1 MIRPDSLQTLEYQK
15 VLTLVAGHANCSAS
29 ADAVRQLTPLADRAT
44 INDRFAL
51 VQELRVMRQ
60 LGTPLPLASF
70 DDIRH
75 LLALVRPAG
84 AVLNP
89 DELLPLQPFLR
100 VAQGIGRQLT
110 YRQDSPR
117 LKALAGTVVGLP
129 ELLETLE
136 ATFDGKGE
144 MLDSA
149 SRELFDLR
157 SRKRTLTARIRK
169 RLEEIVREREVA
181 IFLQDDF
188 ITQRSGRWV
197 IPVRMDSKGMVPGV
211 VHDVS
216 NTGETAFMEPIEIIG
231 LANELE
237 NLAAE
242 EKAEMIRILRRIT
255 AWLREEAD
263 NLASQFS
270 LLVQVDLL
278 HCIALF
284 ADQTRAEIPQLTDHQ
299 HLRIREGRHPLLMLL
314 HQEQGKGAV
323 VPLDL
328 ELGSDSPVNAI
339 FFAGQ
344 GGNEE
349 RTQAYQQERRGVDEA
364 AKAGKPEI
372 AHRPR
377 IMVITGPN
385 TGGKTVSLKTAGL
398 LQLMALTGMPVP
410 AAATSVFPLARKVL
424 VDIGDDQ
431 SIEASL
437 STFSAH
443 VAKITTVLA
452 EADATSLILLDELGT
467 GTEPGQGAALACAI
481 LDDLLGTG
489 ALVLATTHLADI
501 IGFVH
506 RTAGMT
512 NAAMEF
518 DQQSLSPRY
527 RLHQGTPGQSHAL
540 DIARRYGLPERILA
554 KAQSMTGR
562 LEAEFHH
569 LLNEL
574 RDERDRQAALTAE
587 LAQQQRIMASEQAAL
602 QHQLKEQEERGREAL
617 AKAWED
623 AKAVVQGAR
632 REINSII
639 ETARKEKGK
648 GAREQ
653 LTVAEVRIEQE
664 LATHRPTE
672 TLDLAAI
679 TVGDLVF
686 VRSIGYDATVTSIDQ
701 KAGRFKVRAGALEMA
716 VAALDLSPAK
726 GKPAKTRE
734 RKTPL
739 VASAESP
746 RTLHLIGQRVND
758 ALPQVE
764 RFLNHASLEGY
775 GEISIVHGKGTGTL
789 RAAIREFLADHP
801 LVREY
806 RDGDPLEGGT
816 GLTVVTM
823 R

>member
-1 MIRPDSLQTLEYQK
+1 MIRPDTLQTLEYQK
-15 VLTLVAGHANCSAS
+15 VLNLVASHANCPATTN
-29 ADAVRQLTPLADRAT
+29 AIRRLMPLADRSAIT
-44 INDRFAL
+44 DRFAL
-51 VQELRVMRQ
+51 TQELRVMRQ
-60 LGTPLPLASF
+60 LGTPLPLARF
-70 DDIRH
+70 DDICH

-100 VAQGIGRQLT
+100 VAQGIGRQLA
-110 YRQDSPR
+110 YRQDSHR

-136 ATFDGKGE
+136 ATFDSKGE

-149 SRELFDLR
+149 SRELFELR
-157 SRKRTLTARIRK
+157 SRKRTLTSRIRK
-169 RLEEIVREREVA
+169 RLEEIVRERQVA

-255 AWLREEAD
+255 AWLRDEAD

-278 HCIALF
+278 HSIALF

-299 HLRIREGRHPLLMLL
+299 HLRVREGRHPLLMLL

-328 ELGSDSPVNAI
+328 ELGSESPANTNP
-339 FFAGQ
+339 Q
-344 GGNEE
+344 
-349 RTQAYQQERRGVDEA
+349 TA
-364 AKAGKPEI
+364 A
-372 AHRPR
+372 

-518 DQQSLSPRY
+518 DQQTLSPRY
-527 RLHQGTPGQSHAL
+527 RLHQGSPGQSHAL
-540 DIARRYGLPERILA
+540 DIARRYGLPERILT

-574 RDERDRQAALTAE
+574 RDERDRQAGLTAE
-587 LAQQQRIMASEQAAL
+587 LAQQQRTMASEQAAL
-602 QHQLKEQEERGREAL
+602 KQQLKAQEERGREAL

-639 ETARKEKGK
+639 EAARKDKGK

-664 LATHRPTE
+664 LAAHRPTE
-672 TLDLAAI
+672 VLDLATI

-686 VRSIGYDATVTSIDQ
+686 VRSIGYDATVTTIDR
-701 KAGRFKVRAGALEMA
+701 KSGRLKVRAGALELA
-716 VAALDLSPAK
+716 VAALDLAPPK

-734 RKTPL
+734 RKAP
-739 VASAESP
+739 VIASAESP
-746 RTLHLIGQRVND
+746 RTLHLIGQRVDD

-816 GLTVVTM
+816 GLTVVHL